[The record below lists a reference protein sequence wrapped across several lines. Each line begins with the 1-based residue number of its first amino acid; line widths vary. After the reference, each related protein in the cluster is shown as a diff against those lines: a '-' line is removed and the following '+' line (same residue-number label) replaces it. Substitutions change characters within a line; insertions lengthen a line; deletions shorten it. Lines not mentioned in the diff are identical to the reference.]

1 MEEVF
6 LKINNFGCER
16 KEITI
21 EIHESGNE
29 LFIKREVYA
38 EGKFKD
44 LVCRIRLPV
53 QVVEG
58 QVSCKFNPNEKS
70 GQLSLKI
77 SNQSPSEFVGRYE
90 ICEFPLEADENATED
105 NMELNINQTDDFFV
119 FEPKNRLKSMAR
131 ASIALDNKQ
140 LIFLV
145 TYESVAKTR
154 KITLPMGISLNQ
166 IVVENAP
173 IGKKSY
179 YFEKTTHCNKYS

>member
-1 MEEVF
+1 MPLAEVGKSDKHTTKF
-6 LKINNFGCER
+6 SDAEIIKLKGILSVLKINNFGCER

-90 ICEFPLEADENATED
+90 ICEFPLEADEHATED
-105 NMELNINQTDDFFV
+105 NMELNINQTDDFFC
-119 FEPKNRLKSMAR
+119 F
-131 ASIALDNKQ
+131 
-140 LIFLV
+140 
-145 TYESVAKTR
+145 
-154 KITLPMGISLNQ
+154 
-166 IVVENAP
+166 
-173 IGKKSY
+173 
-179 YFEKTTHCNKYS
+179 